1 MIRAAFWFR
10 VRALMWWVRLTA
22 LHQISMSIDHSSF
35 SQSHFGCVIFPCVFF
50 RFIHIDDDW
59 DNSKQSTQFTIPNEV
74 VFNPLFNK
82 FKCFV
87 NLCGQVAEHY
97 RALRWVSNVFVREQR
112 SESVCVCMFERMR
125 EWENN
130 EKPQQHFIKRQVTFQ
145 CFSSELNPAESCFH
159 HEWCDTSKKSG
170 NLNTFSIRKWLW
182 SVER

>member
-1 MIRAAFWFR
+1 MIKPTTTTITSTENSNSKYPCP
-10 VRALMWWVRLTA
+10 LTIF
-22 LHQISMSIDHSSF
+22 LF
-35 SQSHFGCVIFPCVFF
+35 SQSHFGCVIFPCQWVFSL
-50 RFIHIDDDW
+50 FIHTDDDW

-97 RALRWVSNVFVREQR
+97 RALIWVSMCLWESERVFVCM
-112 SESVCVCMFERMR
+112 CVCIW

-130 EKPQQHFIKRQVTFQ
+130 EKPQQHFIKRQATFH
-145 CFSSELNPAESCFH
+145 CFPSGLNPVESCFH
-159 HEWCDTSKKSG
+159 HEWCDTSKKPG
-170 NLNTFSIRKWLW
+170 NLDTFSIRKWLW